1 MLVVAKRLGSAGARG
16 REAGARNPVFKAI
29 LYRTTPNKLVQETG
43 VEAVARSDSI
53 DGLNWKSRHAIT
65 IGAALGNGPL
75 CTTLNDHDGNEA

>member
-53 DGLNWKSRHAIT
+53 DWLNWKSRHAKAI
-65 IGAALGNGPL
+65 AAVLGH
-75 CTTLNDHDGNEA
+75 CTLRTALDDNDGHEA